1 MISLDKRVITSVNM
15 NVDLE
20 GCDENQAFEK
30 MVDMQISIM
39 EGILGVL
46 KQAFQ
51 EDVIYLLSEVNL
63 MQYEAYTLNLR
74 VLRSIKDNFK
84 KTGTYVNLQP
94 SKTLLKNIKK
104 LKLKYHELI
113 EKSEAMG
120 MKDGD
125 YLAIVNH
132 IHEHYRTLTVLLE
145 FVNIII

>member
-1 MISLDKRVITSVNM
+1 MISLDKRVITSVYM
-15 NVDLE
+15 DVDLE

-39 EGILGVL
+39 EGILGVI

-63 MQYEAYTLNLR
+63 MQYEAYSLNLR
-74 VLRSIKDNFK
+74 VLRSIKDKFK
-84 KTGTYVNLQP
+84 NAGTYVNLQP

-104 LKLKYHELI
+104 LKIKYHELI

-132 IHEHYRTLTVLLE
+132 IQEHYRKITVLIE